1 MKYMC
6 AMENDVPTYPAE
18 LYVFKYQFK
27 FLKLMQHD
35 ETAILRIQI
44 FETTENLI
52 NNPRNQYDT
61 GMINIH

>member
-6 AMENDVPTYPAE
+6 AMENDVPTYLAE

-61 GMINIH
+61 WMINIH